1 MIFARFCFDYLYS
14 LALAHLSDHLSD
26 VLLYLSVDDLSTIF
40 RGKYDMVF
48 AFPLH
53 VC

>member
-1 MIFARFCFDYLYS
+1 MILARFCFDNLYS
-14 LALAHLSDHLSD
+14 LVLAQLSDHLSY

-48 AFPLH
+48 TFPLR